1 MIVSIAECRTWARRY
16 WCGSFNVNDVYY
28 VIITSLWGGDG
39 DDDNSNRPGFDDDPD
54 GDDEHEIAM
63 GMDAAA
69 MEMEDMDGM
78 EGGDIDDLM
87 DDMMDC
93 DAMDI
98 EMGFEGGDGNI

>member
-1 MIVSIAECRTWARRY
+1 
-16 WCGSFNVNDVYY
+16 
-28 VIITSLWGGDG
+28 
-39 DDDNSNRPGFDDDPD
+39 
-54 GDDEHEIAM
+54 M

-69 MEMEDMDGM
+69 MEMEDQDGM

-98 EMGFEGGDGNI
+98 EMGFDAGGDGNI

>member
-1 MIVSIAECRTWARRY
+1 
-16 WCGSFNVNDVYY
+16 
-28 VIITSLWGGDG
+28 
-39 DDDNSNRPGFDDDPD
+39 
-54 GDDEHEIAM
+54 M

-69 MEMEDMDGM
+69 MEMEDQDGM

-98 EMGFEGGDGNI
+98 EMDFAGGDGNI